1 MRNEI
6 EQVLGAIQG
15 LQIWAAG
22 YAANMLWL
30 QIGNRHLVPA
40 WGGGTKEV
48 GTYALHIDCPWS
60 WLCNEGL
67 LANQETEA
75 QPLNELISLPVIC
88 QRIIAQDNGSFEI
101 HFDKQAKLS
110 VYVEVDQDSLAEEFW
125 RFFQPHGK
133 SKHFVVGSKG
143 ILECADNL

>member
-6 EQVLGAIQG
+6 EQILSAIQG

-22 YAANMLWL
+22 HAANML
-30 QIGNRHLVPA
+30 QIGKRHLVPA

-60 WLCNEGL
+60 WSCNEGL
-67 LANQETEA
+67 LTNQETEA
-75 QPLNELISLPVIC
+75 QQLNELISLPVIC
-88 QRIIAQDNGSFEI
+88 QHIVAKDNGSFEI
-101 HFDKQAKLS
+101 HFDNKTRLS
-110 VYVEVDQDSLAEEFW
+110 VSVETDPDPLADEFW

-133 SKHFVVGSKG
+133 SKHFVVGSRG
-143 ILECADNL
+143 IIE